1 MVDMTLIDTTD
12 RKIELC
18 EHFVGKIINNNDEM
32 RNVGR

>member
-18 EHFVGKIINNNDEM
+18 EHFVGKINNDEM